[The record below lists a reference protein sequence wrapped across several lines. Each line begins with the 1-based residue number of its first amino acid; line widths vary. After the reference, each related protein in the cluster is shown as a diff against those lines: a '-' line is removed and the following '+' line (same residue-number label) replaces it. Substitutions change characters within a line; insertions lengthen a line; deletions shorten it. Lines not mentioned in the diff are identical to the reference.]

1 MAASWTESE
10 PGYFVLRNEVG
21 RLAAR
26 ARGRKGVVV
35 VMSLGVAA
43 VAALMTLQSPR
54 NYDAQ
59 ISIRVTEVVE
69 FRMPRSNWTDLELRS
84 FVTDVAFTNQVLR
97 GVYDR
102 YFKGKD
108 PSGNAQRGVER
119 LRDGLDVTVAR
130 NRIVAQME
138 EGKPTPKSAYVVLRF
153 SDPDG
158 ETAQGV
164 LQMLQRPIIDI
175 SSSRRRK
182 EAAEDIQRATY
193 ALDESRKYLAA
204 LNTRAMAIASR
215 PLRGTDISP
224 VRLLEL
230 TDSIAETQRQVARL
244 EQEKADAERRGRQEK
259 ARPGINFSVASE
271 DLEEPLPL
279 VPLLSVVTA
288 LAFFLSLPISVLV
301 VGAFDPF
308 LQGLDDI
315 RRLGIPA
322 LGRLRNIEET

>member
-10 PGYFVLRNEVG
+10 PGYFVLRGEVS
-21 RLAAR
+21 RLGAR
-26 ARGRKGVVV
+26 ARGRKGVVLV
-35 VMSLGVAA
+35 LSLGAAA

-54 NYDAQ
+54 NYEAQ
-59 ISIRVTEVVE
+59 RSIRVTEVVE

-84 FVTDVAFTNQVLR
+84 FVTDVAFTNMVLR
-97 GVYDR
+97 AVYDR
-102 YFKGKD
+102 YFKDKD

-119 LRDGLDVTVAR
+119 LRDSLDVTVAR
-130 NRIVAQME
+130 NRITAQME

-153 SDPDG
+153 SDPAA
-158 ETAQGV
+158 ETAEGV
-164 LQMLQRPIIDI
+164 LAMLVKPIIEI

-182 EAAEDIQRATY
+182 EAADDIQRATY
-193 ALDESRKYLAA
+193 ALEESRKYLAA
-204 LNTRAMAIASR
+204 LNQRAMALASR

-230 TDSIAETQRQVARL
+230 TDSIADTQRQVARL
-244 EQEKADAERRGRQEK
+244 EQDKADAERRARTEK
-259 ARPGINFSVASE
+259 ARPGINFAVASE
-271 DLEEPLPL
+271 DLKEPLPL

-308 LQGLDDI
+308 LQNLEDI